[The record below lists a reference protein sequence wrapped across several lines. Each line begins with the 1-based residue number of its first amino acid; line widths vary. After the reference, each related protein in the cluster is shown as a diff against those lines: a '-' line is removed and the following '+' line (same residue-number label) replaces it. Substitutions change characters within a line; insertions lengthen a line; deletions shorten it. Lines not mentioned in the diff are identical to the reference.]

1 MTMLI
6 ICIIATVYSGLV
18 IGAIIKFAENNV
30 LTTFSF
36 KYALKLPALH
46 FIYHPYKLI
55 FKTSKDIRITQKLK
69 IIFTSFELLPVF
81 MIAITEAFIIKKV
94 LEEKKTQ
101 KSDIKEANAR
111 QLSNEIL
118 KNKDRE
124 MEQDIMDEVYDD
136 AYDRLYTCCT

>member
-6 ICIIATVYSGLV
+6 ACIIATVYSGLV

-30 LTTFSF
+30 LTIFSF

-55 FKTSKDIRITQKLK
+55 FRPSKDIPITQKIK

-81 MIAITEAFIIKKV
+81 MIAITEAFIIKKA
-94 LEEKKTQ
+94 LEAKTQ
-101 KSDIKEANAR
+101 KNSR
-111 QLSNEIL
+111 RL
-118 KNKDRE
+118 KNKAKE
-124 MEQDIMDEVYDD
+124 ATPDIMDEVYDD
-136 AYDRLYTCCT
+136 AYDRLYACCT

>member
-1 MTMLI
+1 MK
-6 ICIIATVYSGLV
+6 V

-55 FKTSKDIRITQKLK
+55 FKASKDIQIKQKLK

-81 MIAITEAFIIKKV
+81 MIAITEAFIIKKRWKRKN
-94 LEEKKTQ
+94 EKK
-101 KSDIKEANAR
+101 
-111 QLSNEIL
+111 
-118 KNKDRE
+118 
-124 MEQDIMDEVYDD
+124 
-136 AYDRLYTCCT
+136 

>member
-6 ICIIATVYSGLV
+6 VCIIATVYSGLV

-30 LTTFSF
+30 LTIFSF

-55 FKTSKDIRITQKLK
+55 FKPSKDIPITQKLK

-81 MIAITEAFIIKKV
+81 MIAITEVFIIKKA
-94 LEEKKTQ
+94 LEANTQ
-101 KSDIKEANAR
+101 KNSRRLNNKAKETTT
-111 QLSNEIL
+111 
-118 KNKDRE
+118 
-124 MEQDIMDEVYDD
+124 DIMDEVYDD
-136 AYDRLYTCCT
+136 AYDRLYACCT